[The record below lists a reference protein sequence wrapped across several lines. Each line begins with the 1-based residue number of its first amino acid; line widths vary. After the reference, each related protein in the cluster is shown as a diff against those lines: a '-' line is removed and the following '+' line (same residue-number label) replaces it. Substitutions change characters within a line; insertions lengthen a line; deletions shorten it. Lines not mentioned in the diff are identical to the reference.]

1 MQYILVTLQ
10 VARQPEL
17 GRLNKDMLL
26 EIIAAVA
33 DDRRESSLK
42 HELSSNSLSDGWWNS
57 LSDEWWNS
65 LSDGWWTNLS
75 DGWINSLSDG

>member
-1 MQYILVTLQ
+1 MRDVLDVLQ

-42 HELSSNSLSDGWWNS
+42 HELSSNSLSDG
-57 LSDEWWNS
+57 
-65 LSDGWWTNLS
+65 
-75 DGWINSLSDG
+75 